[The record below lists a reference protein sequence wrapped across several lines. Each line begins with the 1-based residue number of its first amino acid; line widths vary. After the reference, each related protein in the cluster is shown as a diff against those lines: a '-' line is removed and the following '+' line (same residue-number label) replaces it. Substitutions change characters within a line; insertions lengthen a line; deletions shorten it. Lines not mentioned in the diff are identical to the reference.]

1 VAVTSNDI
9 ANQALQ
15 DLGGNMP
22 AVQGQAPTFDNSTA
36 GKALQRL
43 YTPTVQTVARQFG
56 WDFARCLVAL
66 TLSGNAAPAGF
77 GYNFE
82 YLYPGNS
89 VEVWQLMPAVI
100 ADANNPLPVN
110 WTVGNT
116 LVNGVQTKVIW
127 SNLANA
133 QGVYNNAPAEAVW
146 DSLFRE
152 AVVRLLTS
160 VLAMAIA
167 GKPDVAEAYLQSGAA
182 FEGIGETRAG

>member
-1 VAVTSNDI
+1 MAIDSNAV

-66 TLSGNAAPAGF
+66 ALTGNAAPL
-77 GYNFE
+77 GYSFE
-82 YLYPGNS
+82 YAYPSNG
-89 VEVWQLMPAVI
+89 VEVWQLMPRV
-100 ADANNPLPVN
+100 ADIPDPNNPLPVN
-110 WTVGNT
+110 WNVGNT
-116 LVNGVQTKVIW
+116 LVAGVQTKVIW

-133 QGVYNNAPAEAVW
+133 QAVYNNAPAESVW
-146 DSLFRE
+146 DPLFRE

-182 FEGIGETRAG
+182 FEAIGETRSG

>member
-1 VAVTSNDI
+1 MAVTSNDV

-22 AVQGQAPTFDNSTA
+22 QVQGQAPTFDSSTA

-56 WDFARCLVAL
+56 WDFARCVVAL
-66 TLSGNAAPAGF
+66 VLTGNVAPL
-77 GYNFE
+77 GYAFE
-82 YLYPGNS
+82 YTYPSNG
-89 VEVWQLMPAVI
+89 VEVWQLMPPAAAI
-100 ADANNPLPVN
+100 ADPNNPLPIN

-116 LVNGVQTKVIW
+116 LVAAVQTKVIW

-133 QGVYNNAPAEAVW
+133 LGVYNNAPTEAVW
-146 DSLFRE
+146 DPLFRE